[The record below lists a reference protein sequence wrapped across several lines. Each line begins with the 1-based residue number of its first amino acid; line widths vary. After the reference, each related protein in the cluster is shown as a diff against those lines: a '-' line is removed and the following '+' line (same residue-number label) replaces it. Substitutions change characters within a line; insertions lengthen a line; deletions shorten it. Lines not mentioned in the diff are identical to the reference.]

1 MHKRKGV
8 ERMSKRFFI
17 TMFAIACVWVGAGD
31 HVFASATM
39 PVDEQNDAQQPSTER
54 NNSSIDHWWNQWF
67 PNQTEQEVEQVPGE
81 EEPPTEEVSDQEISA
96 FEQEVLTLT
105 NVEREKNGLAPLQLD
120 VKLSEVA
127 REKSN
132 DMAKNGY
139 FDHQSPTYGS
149 PFDMMKQFGITYRT
163 AGENIAMGQRTP
175 AEVVDAWMNSE
186 GHRANILNKDYTHI
200 GIGYIE
206 NGNYWTQQFI
216 GK

>member
-1 MHKRKGV
+1 
-8 ERMSKRFFI
+8 MSKRFFI

-39 PVDEQNDAQQPSTER
+39 PVDEQNGVQQPSTEQD
-54 NNSSIDHWWNQWF
+54 SSSFNHWWNQWF

>member
-39 PVDEQNDAQQPSTER
+39 PVDEQNGVQQPSTEQD
-54 NNSSIDHWWNQWF
+54 SSSFDHWWNQWF

-163 AGENIAMGQRTP
+163 AGENIAM
-175 AEVVDAWMNSE
+175 VNV
-186 GHRANILNKDYTHI
+186 HRQKLSML
-200 GIGYIE
+200 G
-206 NGNYWTQQFI
+206 
-216 GK
+216 